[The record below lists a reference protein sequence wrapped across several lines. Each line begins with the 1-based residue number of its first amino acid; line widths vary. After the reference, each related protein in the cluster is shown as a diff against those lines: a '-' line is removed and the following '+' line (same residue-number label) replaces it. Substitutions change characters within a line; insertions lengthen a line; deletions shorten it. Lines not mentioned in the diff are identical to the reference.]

1 MKYIIQDTEGNSIAF
16 FNNFNDA
23 INAKAILYQR
33 PDWRIVR
40 RSTNDFRQS
49 TPRQR
54 AAVSFCESLNYP
66 DFMGDRNNFYEVSAY
81 LSMYLESAKHL
92 YDEISCEYEAYIESL
107 DQFLFI
113 LDIIIIQLWSV
124 KIVVGVFK
132 KKNL

>member
-1 MKYIIQDTEGNSIAF
+1 MKYIIQDTEGNSIAS
-16 FNNFNDA
+16 FNNLSDA

-40 RSTNDFRQS
+40 KSTDNTQFRQS
-49 TPRQR
+49 TSRQR

-107 DQFLFI
+107 D
-113 LDIIIIQLWSV
+113 
-124 KIVVGVFK
+124 
-132 KKNL
+132 

>member
-1 MKYIIQDTEGNSIAF
+1 MKYIIQDTEGNSIAS

-49 TPRQR
+49 TSRQR

-92 YDEISCEYEAYIESL
+92 YDEISGEYEAYIASL
-107 DQFLFI
+107 D
-113 LDIIIIQLWSV
+113 
-124 KIVVGVFK
+124 
-132 KKNL
+132 